1 MIAAL
6 TNLKAVVTHW
16 YVNLNIL
23 KGFAPV
29 LDLLARCKI
38 EDMYSTII
46 VIIV

>member
-6 TNLKAVVTHW
+6 IYFKALVTHL

-23 KGFAPV
+23 KGLVPV

-38 EDMYSTII
+38 
-46 VIIV
+46 